1 MSRYGSVSP
10 GGLRFAYRMTP
21 WVKRLIIA
29 NTVIF
34 IVMVTLTRANM
45 VSFEVFATYLG
56 FDGSRVLTTP
66 WTIITYMFVHGGF
79 LHVFINMLMLF
90 FFGPPLEE
98 RWGGKEFIKYYA
110 ICGIGGAFFNLV
122 FSEGVIIGA
131 SGAVYGV
138 MLAYALN
145 WPDSLIWIYAIF
157 PVKAKYVVLFLG
169 GLAFYSAFFT
179 PGVSD
184 GIAHFA
190 HLGGLVVGYVYLK
203 KGWQLGDHLEAW
215 KKRLRKR
222 RLRVVQGGGDK
233 PSRPAAAD
241 EEARILEVVDK
252 LLDKI
257 AASGIESLTP
267 EERRFLD
274 DVARRRQA
282 QHEVRH

>member
-1 MSRYGSVSP
+1 MSRHVTA
-10 GGLRFAYRMTP
+10 GGLRPFGYRMTP

-29 NTVIF
+29 NAVIF
-34 IVMVTLTRANM
+34 VLMWALIRSGTVP
-45 VSFEVFATYLG
+45 FEAFATYLG
-56 FDGSRVLTTP
+56 FDDSRVLTRP
-66 WTIITYMFVHGGF
+66 WTILTYMFVHGGF
-79 LHVFINMLMLF
+79 FHVLINMLMLF

-110 ICGIGGAFFNLV
+110 ICGVGGALFNLI

-157 PVKAKYVVLFLG
+157 PIKAKYLVLFLG
-169 GLAFYSAFFT
+169 ALAFFSAFS
-179 PGVSD
+179 GSSD

-203 KGWQLGDHLEAW
+203 KGWQLQAHWQGFRQ
-215 KKRLRKR
+215 RLRRR
-222 RLRVVQGGGDK
+222 RLKVVPGDAK
-233 PSRPAAAD
+233 SPARPQSAD
-241 EEARILEVVDK
+241 EEARILEVVDQ

-257 AASGIESLTP
+257 AAQGLDSLTP

-274 DVARRRQA
+274 EVSRRRQEK
-282 QHEVRH
+282 HEVRH